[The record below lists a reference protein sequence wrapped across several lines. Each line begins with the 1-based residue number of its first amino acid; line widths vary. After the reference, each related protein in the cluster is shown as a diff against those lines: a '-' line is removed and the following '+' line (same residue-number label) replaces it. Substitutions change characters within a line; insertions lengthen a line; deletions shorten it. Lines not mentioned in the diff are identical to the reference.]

1 MKPLIGLLGIL
12 LPAVYAPAAVKPC
25 EELKTEIAA
34 KLDAKGAKGYQL
46 DIVASADAKDK
57 TVIGSCDGGTKNIV
71 YTKGGQTPEKGSA
84 AADKGAKAP
93 APAAKK

>member
-12 LPAVYAPAAVKPC
+12 ISAAYASAAVKPC

-46 DIVASADAKDK
+46 DIVAIADAKDK

-71 YTKGGQTPEKGSA
+71 YTKGGQATEKGTA
-84 AADKGAKAP
+84 ATDKGAKAP

>member
-1 MKPLIGLLGIL
+1 MKLIIGLLGIFL
-12 LPAVYAPAAVKPC
+12 LAVYAPAAVKPC

-46 DIVASADAKDK
+46 EIVATADAKDK

-71 YTKGGQTPEKGSA
+71 YTKGGAATQKGA
-84 AADKGAKAP
+84 VAADKGAKAP
-93 APAAKK
+93 AAAAKK